1 MTLIE
6 FSEEALAYLGER
18 RSPVV
23 IDLPY
28 KVSGCCFDVAERP
41 SVRLGEP
48 KDRAEYVRQDSRGVT
63 LYVPRCLSDVQA
75 LTIRVRSFLGFR
87 SLVVDGWKP
96 I

>member
-1 MTLIE
+1 MIVIE
-6 FSEEALAYLGER
+6 FSEEALAYVGER
-18 RSPVV
+18 KSPVV

-28 KVSGCCFDVAERP
+28 KVSGCCFDLAEPP

-48 KDRAEYVRQDSRGVT
+48 KDMAGYVRQDSPGVT
-63 LYVPRCLSDVQA
+63 LYVPRCLSDAHA

-87 SLVVDGWKP
+87 TLVVDGWKP